1 MERFERERSL
11 HIRELKR
18 ISNEDNSKYNNY
30 ATLHSRYVILNLL
43 GKGGFS
49 EVYKGF
55 DLHQQIDVAIKIHHL
70 NKDWSE
76 QKKLDYWV
84 WGGFLVR
91 DYWPDQRVKIIN

>member
-11 HIRELKR
+11 HIREQKR
-18 ISNEDNSKYNNY
+18 IANEDNSKYNNF
-30 ATLHSRYVILNLL
+30 ATLHERYVILNLL

-55 DLHQQIDVAIKIHHL
+55 DLQQQLSVAIKIHHL

-76 QKKLDYWV
+76 QKKLDYWS
-84 WGGFLVR
+84 
-91 DYWPDQRVKIIN
+91 